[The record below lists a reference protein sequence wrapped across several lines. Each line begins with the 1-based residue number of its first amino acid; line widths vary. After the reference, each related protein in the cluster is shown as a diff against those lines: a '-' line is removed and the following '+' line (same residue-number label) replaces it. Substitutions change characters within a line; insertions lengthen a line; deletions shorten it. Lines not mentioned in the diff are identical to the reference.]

1 MNALHLPLTLEL
13 IRSEI
18 EALVL
23 PCAAFSLKNNTS
35 SHLPVGASKL
45 GGNPDLPDG
54 FQWPEF
60 RGKPLHFVL
69 QVNLKDIAE
78 MPKLKGLLPQTGLL
92 SFFYDLE
99 EQPWGYDPA
108 EIDGF
113 HVCYFKSEVEL
124 SRCMT
129 KRPDSALAE
138 FELEFREEL
147 SLPGLGHRAANA
159 LANPTDWTD
168 DMYDAY
174 SVLVA
179 DLGSQTPGRSGGKH
193 RLLGHSENI
202 QGDMQLEAQL
212 VTNGLYC
219 GNASGYEDPR
229 RASLEER
236 ADDWILLLQLD
247 SDDVGNFMWGDSGM
261 LYFWIRKQDL
271 IELRFD
277 RVWMTL
283 QCC

>member
-1 MNALHLPLTLEL
+1 MNELKLPPPLEA
-13 IRSEI
+13 ISAQI
-18 EALVL
+18 KALVA
-23 PCAAFSLKNNTS
+23 PCAAFSLKRKTTS
-35 SHLPVGASKL
+35 DLVVGASKL
-45 GGNPDLPDG
+45 GGTPDLPDG
-54 FQWPEF
+54 FNWPVF
-60 RGKPLHFVL
+60 RGKPQHFVL
-69 QVNLKDIAE
+69 QVNLADIAG
-78 MPKLKGLLPQTGLL
+78 MTSLKGQLPKSGLL

-108 EIDGF
+108 AIDGF
-113 HVCYFKSEVEL
+113 HVSYFQNCAEL
-124 SRCMT
+124 RRQVT
-129 KRPDSALAE
+129 QPALEE
-138 FELEFREEL
+138 FALELREEIT
-147 SLPGLGHRAANA
+147 LPGLGHRTANA
-159 LANPTDWTD
+159 LTCSNTWTD

-179 DLGSQTPGRSGGKH
+179 DLGSTTPGRSGGKH

-229 RASLEER
+229 RESLEQHAE
-236 ADDWILLLQLD
+236 DWMLLLQLD
-247 SDDVGNFMWGDSGM
+247 SDDMGNFMWGDSGM
-261 LYFWIRKQDL
+261 LYYWIRKQDL
-271 IELRFD
+271 HELRFD